1 MNSENTTSPSTSV
14 LPEGVGG
21 PKPKFAVRF
30 GPNAGITAVLLVIFA
45 ILALTTPT
53 FRQLDSF
60 QNLAQQ
66 VSIYSIIGV
75 GMTFVI
81 ITAGIDLSVGS
92 VQGLVG
98 VITAGIL
105 MSPSVV
111 AKFGAGAMVL
121 AVIGGMGAGLA
132 AGLFNGLAITRLRM
146 QPFIVTLATM
156 WAFRGLAEVMTN
168 GSPIGTVPPNY
179 AMAAERNSI
188 LQNKFTMIGM
198 GYVGPVPISAFIAL
212 LIILVAHIVL
222 SRSTFGRHVYVVGAN
237 REAARLAGINVER
250 TLLLVYTI
258 SGLLSALAAIILM
271 SKLVSGQP
279 TAGQGY
285 ELFAIAAVVVG
296 GVSLFGGT
304 GNVVGSAIGALII
317 GTINMGLDLNGI
329 SAFWQQIVTG
339 GLILFAVLIDDLV
352 RRRKG

>member
-1 MNSENTTSPSTSV
+1 M
-14 LPEGVGG
+14 
-21 PKPKFAVRF
+21 
-30 GPNAGITAVLLVIFA
+30 GPNTGITIVLLVILVGLA
-45 ILALTTPT
+45 ITTPT

-92 VQGLVG
+92 IQGLVG

-111 AKFGAGAMVL
+111 QRFGSGAMVL
-121 AVIGGMGAGLA
+121 AVVGGIGAGLA
-132 AGLFNGLAITRLRM
+132 AGLFNGLAITKLRM

-156 WAFRGLAEVMTN
+156 WAFRGFAEVLTN
-168 GSPIGTVPPNY
+168 GSPIGTVPPDHPL
-179 AMAAERNSI
+179 AAVRNNI
-188 LQNKFTMIGM
+188 LQNQFTMIGM
-198 GYVGPVPISAFIAL
+198 GYIGPIPISAFIAL
-212 LIILVAHIVL
+212 LIIVAAHIVL
-222 SRSTFGRHVYVVGAN
+222 SRSLFGRHVYVVGAN

-250 TLLLVYTI
+250 TLLWVYTI

-285 ELFAIAAVVVG
+285 ELYAIAAVVVG

-304 GNVVGSAIGALII
+304 GNIIGSAIGALII
-317 GTINMGLDLNGI
+317 ATINMGLDLHGI

-339 GLILFAVLIDDLV
+339 GLILFAVLIDETV
-352 RRRKG
+352 RRRKN